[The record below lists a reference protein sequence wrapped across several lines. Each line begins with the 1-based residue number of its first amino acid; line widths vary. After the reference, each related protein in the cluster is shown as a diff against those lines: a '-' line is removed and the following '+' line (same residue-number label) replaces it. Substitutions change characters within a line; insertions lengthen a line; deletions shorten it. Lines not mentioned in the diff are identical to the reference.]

1 MKQFCNLRGGA
12 GLEPGKG
19 KLSHVPAR
27 RVQAEAMWQPS
38 FASGSRWEQLPAVR
52 CLFPLLFIQ
61 SIFRC
66 LLFVILMLK
75 SCPGS

>member
-19 KLSHVPAR
+19 KLSHVPAC
-27 RVQAEAMWQPS
+27 RVQVEAMWQPA
-38 FASGSRWEQLPAVR
+38 FASGSRREQLPAVR
-52 CLFPLLFIQ
+52 FLFPSLFIQ
-61 SIFRC
+61 SIYPC
-66 LLFVILMLK
+66 LLVVILMLK